1 MAEEENN
8 QEVNVAEK
16 PPQKSAGIKKKLSG
30 RQKAAM
36 LLVAIGPD
44 QAAEV
49 FKYLKEDEIEQVSME
64 IAGIKKL
71 RQDNQEGVLEEFYQ
85 LCLAREYM
93 AEGGMDYAQDIL
105 ERAFGITKAEE
116 LVRRMNNTLKRMGRP
131 FDFIKNVDPTQL
143 LNFIKDEHPQ
153 TIAVILYNIKPSQAS
168 TVLMALPEDKQ
179 AEVAKR
185 IANMDKPS
193 GVVINKVEELLM
205 KKIGTA
211 VKPEDVET
219 NGIETITDILK
230 VVDRTTERNVM
241 GMLETEDKALAEEIR
256 KKLFTY
262 DDIARLDDR
271 AMQRILREV
280 DNHVLALALK
290 GSTDEMKT
298 LVFKNISSRAEEMI
312 KEEIEVMGPVKLKDV
327 EKAQVEI
334 VTIVLEL
341 EKQGEIVIAK
351 GGEEDEMFV

>member
-1 MAEEENN
+1 MAEAEEKQDLNA
-8 QEVNVAEK
+8 AEK
-16 PPQKSAGIKKKLSG
+16 APQKTTGLKKKLTG

-44 QAAEV
+44 QAAEI

-64 IAGIKKL
+64 IANIKKL
-71 RQDNQEGVLEEFYQ
+71 RHENQEGVIEEFYQ

-105 ERAFGITKAEE
+105 ERAFGTSKAEE
-116 LVRRMNNTLKRMGRP
+116 LVKRMNNTLKRLGRP
-131 FDFIKNVDPTQL
+131 FDFIKNIDATQL
-143 LNFIKDEHPQ
+143 VNFIKDEHPQ
-153 TIAVILYNIKPSQAS
+153 TIAVILYNIKPTQAS
-168 TVLMALPEDKQ
+168 TVLMSLPDDKQ

-205 KKIGTA
+205 KRIGTS
-211 VKPEDVET
+211 VKPEDMET

-241 GMLETEDKALAEEIR
+241 GMLEVEDKSLAEEIR

-262 DDIARLDDR
+262 DDIVRLDDKT
-271 AMQRILREV
+271 MQRIMREV
-280 DNHVLALALK
+280 DNHTIAMALK
-290 GSTDEMKT
+290 GSSEEMQS
-298 LVFKNISSRAEEMI
+298 LVYRNISSRAEEMI

-334 VTIVLEL
+334 VAVVLEL

-351 GGEEDEMFV
+351 GGEEDELFV

>member
-1 MAEEENN
+1 MAEEENS
-8 QEVNVAEK
+8 QDISVAEK
-16 PPQKSAGIKKKLSG
+16 PPQKSTGLKKKLSG

-85 LCLAREYM
+85 LCLAREYI

-105 ERAFGITKAEE
+105 ERAFGTTKAEE

-168 TVLMALPEDKQ
+168 MVLMALPEDKQ

-241 GMLETEDKALAEEIR
+241 GMLESEDRALAEEIR

-271 AMQRILREV
+271 TMQRILREV
-280 DNHVLALALK
+280 DNHTLALALK
-290 GSTDEMKT
+290 GSTEEMKT
-298 LVFKNISSRAEEMI
+298 LVFKNISSRASEMI
-312 KEEIEVMGPVKLKDV
+312 QEEIEVMGPVKLKDV

-334 VTIVLEL
+334 VTVVLEL
-341 EKQGEIVIAK
+341 EKQGEIAIAK